1 MWEDERT
8 MTKYSDVNGVA
19 FTDADVESWADEAEA
34 GFPDSTLTIETP
46 TWEKL
51 FHEVTP
57 MWRTTNHYSDLTSTW
72 DSTDQSEP

>member
-46 TWEKL
+46 TWE
-51 FHEVTP
+51 
-57 MWRTTNHYSDLTSTW
+57 
-72 DSTDQSEP
+72 